1 MKEHYTPPW
10 RWADLAYA
18 VVCVLG
24 CIAIGAMLAR
34 GCVPLN

>member
-1 MKEHYTPPW
+1 MKEHYSPPL
-10 RWADLAYA
+10 RWADLARA

-34 GCVPLN
+34 GCVPLE